1 MKFKIKH
8 MKNFIK
14 ILIVI
19 AMGLFLNSCYY
30 DSFPQVVDE
39 GGGEVP
45 DDISYTEDIQPLWVG
60 DCIPCHDGTTPPDLR
75 PENSYNSLLNGFVEP
90 GNSVES
96 ILYQS
101 IMHAPNVEP
110 MPTANVQW
118 PASKT
123 DLVKGWIDQGA
134 KNN

>member
-1 MKFKIKH
+1 

-30 DSFPQVVDE
+30 DSFPQDIDN

-45 DDISYTEDIQPLWVG
+45 DDISYANDIMPLWEGQCVA
-60 DCIPCHDGTTPPDLR
+60 CHNGNTPPDLR
-75 PENSYNSLLNGFVEP
+75 PQNSYNSLLNDGFVEA
-90 GNSVES
+90 GKSLES
-96 ILYQS
+96 SLYLS
-101 IMHAPNVEP
+101 LIHAPGVSP
-110 MPTANVQW
+110 MPTPSSKW
-118 PASKT
+118 PAAKS

>member
-1 MKFKIKH
+1 

-14 ILIVI
+14 ILVVI

-30 DSFPQVVDE
+30 DSFPQDIDNG
-39 GGGEVP
+39 GGGEIP
-45 DDISYTEDIQPLWVG
+45 DDISYANDIMPLWEGQCVA
-60 DCIPCHDGTTPPDLR
+60 CHKGTTPPDLR
-75 PENSYNSLLNGFVEP
+75 PQNSYNSLLDGYVEA
-90 GNSVES
+90 GKSAES
-96 ILYQS
+96 ILYLS
-101 IMHAPNVEP
+101 LMHAPNVVP
-110 MPTANVQW
+110 MPGPDSQW